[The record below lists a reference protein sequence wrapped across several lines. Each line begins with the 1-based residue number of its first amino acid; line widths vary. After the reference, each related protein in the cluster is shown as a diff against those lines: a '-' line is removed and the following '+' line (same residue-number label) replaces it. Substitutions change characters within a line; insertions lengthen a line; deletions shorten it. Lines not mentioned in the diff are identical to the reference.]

1 MTLTRRILWAMTISY
16 WAMLFV
22 LTHTP
27 PRHMPAAPGNDKLM
41 HYMAYLVLGFLV
53 GTTLYLALPSQRGR
67 IALLV
72 LVLGAAY
79 GAFDELT
86 QPLTGRDAEWGDW
99 FCDVAGVAT
108 VALVLFVLVRLF
120 PPSRDVQP
128 PG

>member
-1 MTLTRRILWAMTISY
+1 MTLTRRILWAMTLSY
-16 WAMLFV
+16 WVVLFV

-27 PRHMPAAPGNDKLM
+27 PVHMPPGPGNDKLM
-41 HYMAYLVLGFLV
+41 HFLAYLVLAFLL
-53 GTTLYLALPSQRGR
+53 GTTLYLALPGQRPR

-72 LVLGAAY
+72 LVLGAGY

-86 QPLTGRDAEWGDW
+86 QPLSGRDAEWGDW
-99 FCDVAGVAT
+99 FCDVAGVTT

-120 PPSRDVQP
+120 PPGRGAQS